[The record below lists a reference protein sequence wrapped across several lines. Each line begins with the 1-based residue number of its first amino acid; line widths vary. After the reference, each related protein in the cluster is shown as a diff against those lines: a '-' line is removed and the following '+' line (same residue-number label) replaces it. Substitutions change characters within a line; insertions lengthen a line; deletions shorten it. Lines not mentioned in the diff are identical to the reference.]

1 MDLLEKIDLNLS
13 LSLRKYDQGLCRSL
27 AREKGIPNLLNSK
40 NFKKRI
46 NKIIKKLYK
55 QRLNQPFRIDV
66 KDYVSEVVTDTDTK
80 TAQAPLPQT
89 PVPKVGQVAPQINQQ
104 TGLTRTEA
112 ALLSPSEQQ
121 IARTT

>member
-1 MDLLEKIDLNLS
+1 MIKVYKD
-13 LSLRKYDQGLCRSL
+13 L

-40 NFKKRI
+40 TRRRI
-46 NKIIKKLYK
+46 NKIIRKLYK

-80 TAQAPLPQT
+80 TAQAPLPKT
-89 PVPKVGQVAPQINQQ
+89 PMPKVGQVAPQINKQ

-121 IARTT
+121 IAKTT